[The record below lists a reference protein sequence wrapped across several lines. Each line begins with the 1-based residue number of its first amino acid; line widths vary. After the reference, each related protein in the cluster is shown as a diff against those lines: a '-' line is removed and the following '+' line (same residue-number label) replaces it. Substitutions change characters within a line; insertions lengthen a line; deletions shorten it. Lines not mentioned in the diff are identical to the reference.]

1 MIHNDNDGQ
10 GRGDNCR
17 LLRFAG
23 ANQRPDKGEFQNFG
37 NFENFDNFGNLG
49 NFENKSKIQ
58 W

>member
-23 ANQRPDKGEFQNFG
+23 ANQRPDKGGFQNFG

-58 W
+58 